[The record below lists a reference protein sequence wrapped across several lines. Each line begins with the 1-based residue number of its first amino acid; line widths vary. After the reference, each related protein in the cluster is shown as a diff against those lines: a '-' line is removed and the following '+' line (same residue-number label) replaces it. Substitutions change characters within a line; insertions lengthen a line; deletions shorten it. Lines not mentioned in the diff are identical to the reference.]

1 MEKSYDIIVSLGGN
15 CFVAVQLRHRG
26 MRQYSLPLDW
36 TYIKGPEYIAKLP
49 DLIRTKF
56 ADFCIYENMKD
67 IGEPEMEAG
76 KPTYKFED
84 TLMGFGFVHQFHAPL
99 TDKEG
104 FAVDRA
110 IIQKRIDR
118 MYKNVSQ
125 SKRVLFVLE
134 TSFTFDEAIIRPIYE
149 ALKNTFANTE
159 VDLRVMQFGGK
170 KFIDVDLDAHVH
182 FTRHIRA
189 SSVESDVYSTA
200 VEWNWLNQLR
210 ITGRPKALEV
220 RKRNLLVKW
229 KYSIWKVL
237 GKSLQK
243 DGAGCVNLV
252 LP

>member
-1 MEKSYDIIVSLGGN
+1 MEKTYDMIVSLGGN
-15 CFVAVQLRHRG
+15 CYVAAQLRHRG
-26 MRQYSLPLDW
+26 MRPYSLPLDW
-36 TYIKGPEYIAKLP
+36 TYIKGPEYVAKLP
-49 DLIRTKF
+49 ELIRTKF

-67 IGEPEMEAG
+67 IGEPEMEVG

-84 TLMGFGFVHQFHAPL
+84 TLTGFGFVHQFHAPL

-134 TSFTFDEAIIRPIYE
+134 TSFTFDEAIIRSIYE
-149 ALKNTFANTE
+149 ALRDTFANTE

-170 KFIDVDLDAHVH
+170 SLVDADIGPHIH
-182 FTRHIRA
+182 FTRHIRP
-189 SSVESDVYSTA
+189 SSLESEVYGTA
-200 VEWNWLNQLR
+200 AEWNWLDELR
-210 ITGRPKALEV
+210 LANRPKAAEL
-220 RKRNLLVKW
+220 RKRNLIVKW
-229 KYSIWKVL
+229 KYSLWKAL